1 MRAVGARVQDF
12 GSGRRG
18 LSAALVF
25 VVTLLTSLDAV
36 PQQAARKPPPT
47 LQETGLYSDF
57 ATLEVD
63 PRHLAFSPQYPLWT
77 DGAAKRR
84 WISLPPGSAIDGSDP
99 DAWVFPVGTRLW
111 KEFSFGG
118 PAGGNAL
125 HRAPA

>member
-25 VVTLLTSLDAV
+25 VVALLTSVDAV
-36 PQQAARKPPPT
+36 PQPAPRKPPQA

-57 ATLEVD
+57 AALEVD

-84 WISLPPGSAIDGSDP
+84 WNRCRRAAPSTAPIRTPGS
-99 DAWVFPVGTRLW
+99 F
-111 KEFSFGG
+111 
-118 PAGGNAL
+118 
-125 HRAPA
+125 

>member
-12 GSGRRG
+12 GSGRRP
-18 LSAALVF
+18 LSAAAALVF
-25 VVTLLTSLDAV
+25 VVALLTSLDAV
-36 PQQAARKPPPT
+36 PQPAAHKPPT

-99 DAWVFPVGTRLW
+99 DAW
-111 KEFSFGG
+111 
-118 PAGGNAL
+118 
-125 HRAPA
+125 